1 MTDPSDILLRHL
13 FWSFLLQPQL
23 SQTDKKQKV
32 KNHRSSSYNLTYS
45 QRKQKGKKK
54 KTSKQAKI
62 TGDGKTESHKTAW
75 HFHSACL
82 DWGLLCPC
90 AFCQIY
96 STEPLLAAPL
106 CAQVVCFFPPSVA
119 TFLCFHFVFKRG
131 ELFVDL
137 VWIFFF
143 FSLPPLLA
151 GGVSQYVVQADLQ
164 LLILLPQI

>member
-13 FWSFLLQPQL
+13 FWSFLLQSQL

-32 KNHRSSSYNLTYS
+32 KITVAPVTTLLIHRKN
-45 QRKQKGKKK
+45 KKEKKK
-54 KTSKQAKI
+54 DKQTSKNNWRWKNWKPQNCLAFPLSLP
-62 TGDGKTESHKTAW
+62 GLG
-75 HFHSACL
+75 SALSVCFLSDLQHRAHACCSSMCSGCL
-82 DWGLLCPC
+82 
-90 AFCQIY
+90 
-96 STEPLLAAPL
+96 
-106 CAQVVCFFPPSVA
+106 FFPPSVA

-143 FSLPPLLA
+143 FSLPPFW